1 MNRNEIDAFVA
12 RWLEAV
18 RAGNLGEFANLVGPQ
33 VLDLNTG
40 QSSSVTAFQDRAR
53 AVRSAFSELE
63 GQVDDLLVDGDR
75 IAWRFT
81 LIGTHRGPF
90 LGEPATGKRITLT
103 GTNFQ
108 RLAGGVVI
116 EHFTLLDAF
125 GALRQMRAPG

>member
-18 RAGNLGEFANLVGPQ
+18 RAGNPAEFANLVHPQ
-33 VLDLNTG
+33 VVDLNTG
-40 QSSSVTAFQDRAR
+40 QASPLAAFQDRAR
-53 AVRSAFSELE
+53 AVQSAFGELE
-63 GQVDDLLVDGDR
+63 GRVDDLLVDGDR

-125 GALRQMRAPG
+125 GALRQIRAPG